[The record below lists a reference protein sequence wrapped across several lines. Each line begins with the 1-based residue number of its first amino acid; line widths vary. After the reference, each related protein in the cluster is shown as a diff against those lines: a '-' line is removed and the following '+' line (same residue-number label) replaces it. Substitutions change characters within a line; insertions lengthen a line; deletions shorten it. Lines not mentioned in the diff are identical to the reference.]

1 MFWIIMKS
9 KFWSQFTTTL
19 RGRLTAWYL
28 ASTVLIF
35 ILITLAI
42 SGLFWLTLQGQI
54 DHHLHIAVNE
64 AHQIVMQFTGDEREA
79 LIKNLVSAQGM
90 TVVVLSP
97 DGAPLLETN
106 SADVAVA
113 TEHQLQKILTNS
125 SLYQTGPMRF
135 TDNNIRFAAMPVQ
148 VNAGRGIV
156 AVGYS
161 TQILYASIY
170 KLLGLL
176 IGVVSFL
183 IFPTTFIGYKLL
195 QRQLNPLEY
204 IARQAKSIAKTSFL
218 SKRIRLSSPAEE
230 LRLIQEALNS
240 MFSRLENIFKRERE
254 FFADAAH
261 TLKTPLAVLRSQIES
276 ITITKKSKH
285 SLLKTIDQ
293 ANDTIQDLLFLS
305 QINNSPRH
313 DGSISLSALMLD
325 LAELA
330 TTLGQEKGI
339 KVFSSIQAGITLKA
353 DQQLLQRA
361 LGNIVHNA
369 VIYNKPNGAVN
380 LSLKKRPHQV
390 TILVEDTGVGIK
402 KSDQDKVFSRFF
414 RSANAVGKG
423 SGLGLAISKAVI
435 ENHGGRILLLSSVNK
450 GTKVVV
456 TFFV

>member
-1 MFWIIMKS
+1 MKS

-19 RGRLTAWYL
+19 RGRLTASYL
-28 ASTVLIF
+28 SSTLLIF

-79 LIKNLVSAQGM
+79 LIKNLVSPQGM

-204 IARQAKSIAKTSFL
+204 KF
-218 SKRIRLSSPAEE
+218 SP
-230 LRLIQEALNS
+230 IGKQ
-240 MFSRLENIFKRERE
+240 
-254 FFADAAH
+254 
-261 TLKTPLAVLRSQIES
+261 LRS
-276 ITITKKSKH
+276 
-285 SLLKTIDQ
+285 
-293 ANDTIQDLLFLS
+293 
-305 QINNSPRH
+305 
-313 DGSISLSALMLD
+313 SLSP
-325 LAELA
+325 
-330 TTLGQEKGI
+330 
-339 KVFSSIQAGITLKA
+339 LKSA
-353 DQQLLQRA
+353 KH
-361 LGNIVHNA
+361 I
-369 VIYNKPNGAVN
+369 
-380 LSLKKRPHQV
+380 LS
-390 TILVEDTGVGIK
+390 
-402 KSDQDKVFSRFF
+402 
-414 RSANAVGKG
+414 
-423 SGLGLAISKAVI
+423 
-435 ENHGGRILLLSSVNK
+435 
-450 GTKVVV
+450 
-456 TFFV
+456 